1 MVTASET
8 KIRNLLE
15 MKGFTVVHKGAPD
28 FLCYKLNKARRPENI
43 MFIEAKSG
51 KGNYIYPDQ
60 LKWLSTLEHMGA
72 KVMVINS
79 DDIKALEHMLKNLGV
94 VE

>member
-43 MFIEAKSG
+43 KEKNRVIPVGGDKRMAYKVYFKKKRAKAY
-51 KGNYIYPDQ
+51 N
-60 LKWLSTLEHMGA
+60 GA
-72 KVMVINS
+72 LRLFS
-79 DDIKALEHMLKNLGV
+79 FP
-94 VE
+94 

>member
-43 MFIEAKSG
+43 KDLIREKT
-51 KGNYIYPDQ
+51 KY
-60 LKWLSTLEHMGA
+60 E
-72 KVMVINS
+72 
-79 DDIKALEHMLKNLGV
+79 
-94 VE
+94 

>member
-1 MVTASET
+1 
-8 KIRNLLE
+8 
-15 MKGFTVVHKGAPD
+15 
-28 FLCYKLNKARRPENI
+28 